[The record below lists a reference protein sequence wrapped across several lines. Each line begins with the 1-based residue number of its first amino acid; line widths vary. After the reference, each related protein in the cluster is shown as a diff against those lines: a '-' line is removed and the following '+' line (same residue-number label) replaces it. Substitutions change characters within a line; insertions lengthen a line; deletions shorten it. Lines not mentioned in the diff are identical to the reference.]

1 MNRIL
6 QRIAMAYRPLYL
18 RGLLLDGQYRLPAA
32 DQPAAVENPAPQA
45 HPRDL
50 PSSLDDIEPQ
60 ERIDAPLRHSDDRND
75 DWTSASAET
84 RHL

>member
-1 MNRIL
+1 MNPIL

-32 DQPAAVENPAPQA
+32 DQPAAVENPAPRT
-45 HPRDL
+45 HPRGL
-50 PSSLDDIEPQ
+50 SSSLDDAGPQ
-60 ERIDAPLRHSDDRND
+60 ERIDAPLHDSDDRND
-75 DWTSASAET
+75 NWTSASVET